1 MSVIRWRV
9 ARRLL
14 LVLAFHGGAGG
25 GELSQLV
32 RSRAAIHVTLT
43 RLELAGMIRRER
55 IWATAERPRSG
66 CLYHL
71 TEPGRRESVR
81 LFHRGARAAGVV

>member
-32 RSRAAIHVTLT
+32 RSRAAIHVALT
-43 RLELAGMIRRER
+43 ASS
-55 IWATAERPRSG
+55 WPA
-66 CLYHL
+66 
-71 TEPGRRESVR
+71 
-81 LFHRGARAAGVV
+81 